1 MLLMIAHVLSHRRE
15 HHMGSTLHVDGLL
28 TSVSEQELKDM
39 FTQLGNVGKANGR
52 WKTK

>member
-1 MLLMIAHVLSHRRE
+1 
-15 HHMGSTLHVDGLL
+15 MGSTLHVDGLL

>member
-1 MLLMIAHVLSHRRE
+1 MSCRTEGNITWLY
-15 HHMGSTLHVDGLL
+15 TTFDGLL

-39 FTQLGNVGKANGR
+39 FTQLGNVVKANGR